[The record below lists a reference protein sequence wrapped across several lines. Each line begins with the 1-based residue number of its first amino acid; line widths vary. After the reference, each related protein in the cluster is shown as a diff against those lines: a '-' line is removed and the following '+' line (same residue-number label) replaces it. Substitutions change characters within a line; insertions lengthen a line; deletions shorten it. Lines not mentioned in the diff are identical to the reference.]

1 MSVRIMHSADHH
13 IGIEFRN
20 QPELRDRLKQ
30 ERLDALR
37 RIVTEANARTCDFLV
52 VAGDLF
58 ENINVPQRLVREVC
72 DILRSFT
79 GEVLVVPGNHDYYE
93 GADSRLW
100 NFFKDA
106 SVGSNIH
113 LLMRHEPET
122 FHADGR
128 DVIFYPCYCPSK
140 HGQDH
145 VIGWVADM
153 PKAADA
159 LHIGIAHGNVEGL
172 GRDDEGNYF
181 NMRPEDLRSAGVH
194 CWLLGHIHA
203 PFPEPGYVGRDLF
216 FMPGTH
222 TPEHVKRTTEGYAWF
237 IDIGDAEAIR
247 FERYRSGG
255 IRFLRMEKQLHSL
268 ADIAALSAALMHPE
282 QGITVLDLIVTGRL
296 SNDEIE
302 ELTSLEAELKS
313 RFLHLS
319 ITAKI
324 IKRID
329 AGQIAA
335 EFPDR
340 TYPQRLLSRL
350 ADNPED
356 MEALQLAY
364 DIIKSKKP

>member
-1 MSVRIMHSADHH
+1 MHTADNH
-13 IGIEFRN
+13 IGLEFRN

-37 RIVTEANARTCDFLV
+37 RIVTEANTRNCDFLV

-58 ENINVPQRLVREVC
+58 ENINVSQRLVRDGC

-106 SVGSNIH
+106 ALGSNIH
-113 LLMRHEPET
+113 LLLRHEPET

-128 DVIFYPCYCPSK
+128 EVIFYPCYCPSK

-181 NMRPEDLRSAGVH
+181 NMRPEDLRAAGVH

-203 PFPEPGYVGRDLF
+203 PSPQPGYVGRDLF

-237 IDIGDAEAIR
+237 IDIEDAGSIR

-255 IRFLRMEKQLHSL
+255 IRFLRMERQLHSL
-268 ADIAALSAALMHPE
+268 LDISTLSSALDHPE
-282 QGITVLDLIVTGRL
+282 QGTTILDLRLGGRL
-296 SNDEIE
+296 STDEIE
-302 ELTSLEAELKS
+302 ALTSLEAELKA
-313 RFLHLS
+313 RFLHVS
-319 ITAKI
+319 VTPNI

-329 AGQIAA
+329 ADQIAA
-335 EFPDR
+335 EFPDG
-340 TYPQRLLSRL
+340 TYPHRLLSQL
-350 ADNPED
+350 ATDPED
-356 MEALQLAY
+356 MQALQLAY
-364 DIIKSKKP
+364 DIIKSMKP

>member
-37 RIVTEANARTCDFLV
+37 RIVTEANARSCDFLV

-58 ENINVPQRLVREVC
+58 ENINVPQKLVREVC
-72 DILRSFT
+72 DILRAFS

-93 GADSRLW
+93 GRDSRLW
-100 NFFKDA
+100 KFFTDA
-106 SVGSNIH
+106 AVGSNIH
-113 LLMRHEPET
+113 LLNSHQPET

-140 HGQDH
+140 HGQEH
-145 VIGWVADM
+145 VISWVADI

-181 NMRPEDLRSAGVH
+181 NMRPEELRAAGVH

-203 PFPEPGYVGRDLF
+203 PSPQPGYVGRDLF

-237 IDIGDAEAIR
+237 IDIADADSIR
-247 FERYRSGG
+247 FERFRSGG

-268 ADIAALSAALMHPE
+268 ADISALSAALAHPE
-282 QGITVLDLIVTGRL
+282 QGITVLDLLLSGRL

-302 ELTSLEAELKS
+302 ALKSLEAELKS
-313 RFLHLS
+313 KFLHIS
-319 ITAKI
+319 ITSNI

-340 TYPQRLLSRL
+340 TYPQRLLTRL
-350 ADNPED
+350 ADSPVD
-356 MEALQLAY
+356 MQALQLAY
-364 DIIKSKKP
+364 DIIKSMKP

>member
-1 MSVRIMHSADHH
+1 MHTADNH

-58 ENINVPQRLVREVC
+58 ENINVPQHLVRVVC
-72 DILRSFT
+72 DILRSFS

-93 GADSRLW
+93 GSDSRLW
-100 NFFKDA
+100 KYFMDA
-106 SVGSNIH
+106 ALGSNIH
-113 LLMRHEPET
+113 LLKRHEPET
-122 FHADGR
+122 YHADGR

-140 HGQDH
+140 HGQEH

-181 NMRPEDLRSAGVH
+181 NMRPEDLRAAGVH

-203 PFPEPGYVGRDLF
+203 PSPQPGYVGRDLF

-222 TPEHVKRTTEGYAWF
+222 TPEHMKRSTEGYAWF
-237 IDIGDAEAIR
+237 IEIEDAQNIHFERFRSGNIR
-247 FERYRSGG
+247 FKRV
-255 IRFLRMEKQLHSL
+255 EKTLNSTIDIDELSL
-268 ADIAALSAALMHPE
+268 ALNIAE
-282 QGITVLDLIVTGRL
+282 QKITVLDLKLNGRL
-296 SNDEIE
+296 SSEEISSLKLKE
-302 ELTSLEAELKS
+302 ESWKIS
-313 RFLHLS
+313 FLHVK
-319 ITAKI
+319 TTHNI

-329 AGQIAA
+329 VNQIST
-335 EFPDR
+335 EFPDQ
-340 TYPQRLLSRL
+340 TYPNELLTQL
-350 ADNPED
+350 TNDPKDEL
-356 MEALQLAY
+356 ALQLAY
-364 DIIKSKKP
+364 DIIKNMLR

>member
-1 MSVRIMHSADHH
+1 MSIKIMHTADNH
-13 IGIEFRN
+13 IGLEFRN

-37 RIVTEANARTCDFLV
+37 RIVTEANTRNCDFLV

-79 GEVLVVPGNHDYYE
+79 SEVLVVPGNHDYYE

-106 SVGSNIH
+106 ALGSNIH
-113 LLMRHEPET
+113 LLLRHEPET

-128 DVIFYPCYCPSK
+128 EVFFYPCYCPSK

-181 NMRPEDLRSAGVH
+181 NMRPEDLRAAGVH

-203 PFPEPGYVGRDLF
+203 PSPQPGYVGRDLF

-237 IDIGDAEAIR
+237 IDIEDAGSIR

-255 IRFLRMEKQLHSL
+255 IRFLRMERILHSL
-268 ADIAALSAALMHPE
+268 LDINALSAELDHPE
-282 QGITVLDLIVTGRL
+282 QGIAILDLHVSGRL
-296 SNDEIE
+296 SEDEIE
-302 ELTSLEAELKS
+302 ALKTLDADLNA
-313 RFLHLS
+313 RFLQVRMTS
-319 ITAKI
+319 DI

-329 AGQIAA
+329 ASQIAA
-335 EFPDR
+335 EFPDG

-350 ADNPED
+350 TENPED
-356 MEALQLAY
+356 MQALQLAY
-364 DIIKSKKP
+364 DIIKSVKP